1 MRKLTC
7 CALTAPRICCK
18 MGSGS
23 EESCAER
30 AHASPLRFLF
40 RACFP
45 FQPPYRKGP
54 PAHSRGRFLLYVF
67 VPPKEERVRPAS
79 PFSEGKTQCGRHIA
93 RKKAK
98 NGADIFKK
106 SSVFSECADFCR
118 KKGNFSKK
126 KRKIKNIYEK
136 RLQSCAVYGMITRK
150 KGIFSCFLSEKHRQG

>member
-1 MRKLTC
+1 MTC

-30 AHASPLRFLF
+30 AHASPSDFSSVPVSPSNLLIEKGRPRTRAGGSFCMFLF
-40 RACFP
+40 P
-45 FQPPYRKGP
+45 RKRSGCGLL
-54 PAHSRGRFLLYVF
+54 RRFR
-67 VPPKEERVRPAS
+67 K
-79 PFSEGKTQCGRHIA
+79 GKTQCGRHIA

-118 KKGNFSKK
+118 KNGNFSKK

-150 KGIFSCFLSEKHRQG
+150 KGIFSCFLSEKQRQG